1 MPSYRHLRNLGF
13 GIAAAV
19 PISLALPGKA
29 QAVPYA
35 AASNV
40 DAGFTI
46 TATTGTYTAQE
57 DTAVFTTNNS
67 ITSSYFATPPNTTQ
81 STLGN
86 VISDAAQVKVPGG
99 PLPAENFFGQA
110 YKAAAVNSLR
120 ADSLDSAFGG
130 GGGNVAEG
138 KLVSGPVG
146 GSASGF
152 GKLDSTNT
160 STVGVTVGSPTGATL
175 LITFDVTPFIEAMSA
190 NLAGEKAT
198 GAIAS
203 SVAIT
208 NAAGVTVWSFTPTGS
223 PTTDVKG
230 TIGGTATSDPFSLNE
245 TRSSTSGTP
254 PDNIYDPGLGVF
266 TATTN
271 LLPAGDY
278 NIVIS
283 QSSTI
288 DMRIGLATTTP
299 EPASLALLGAGLVGL
314 GMLRRK
320 RKTS

>member
-1 MPSYRHLRNLGF
+1 LGF
-13 GIAAAV
+13 GVAAAI
-19 PISLALPGKA
+19 PLSLAA
-29 QAVPYA
+29 SHQAYAVPYA
-35 AASNV
+35 YASNV

-46 TATTGTYTAQE
+46 TALPGGTYTALQ

-67 ITSSYFATPPNTTQ
+67 ITSSFFATPPSTLV

-99 PLPAENFFGQA
+99 ASPPLENDFSQA
-110 YKAAAVNSLR
+110 YKTAVVNSLR
-120 ADSLDSAFGG
+120 ADSVDRAFSG

-160 STVGVTVGSPTGATL
+160 STVTVTVGAGTQL
-175 LITFDVTPFIEAMSA
+175 EVTFDVTPGLEASTGS
-190 NLAGEKAT
+190 LIGEQAT
-198 GAIAS
+198 AAIAS
-203 SVAIT
+203 SVSIT
-208 NAAGVTVWSFTPTGS
+208 NAAGDTLFSFAPNGTGVGDVT
-223 PTTDVKG
+223 
-230 TIGGTATSDPFSLNE
+230 GGTATSDPFTLNT

-254 PDNIYDPGLGVF
+254 ADNIYSPGLGTF
-266 TATTN
+266 TAITN
-271 LLPAGDY
+271 ALPAGDY

-288 DMRIGLATTTP
+288 SERIGLTRVTTP
-299 EPASLALLGAGLVGL
+299 EPASLAILGASLMGL
-314 GMLRRK
+314 GVLRRK
-320 RKTS
+320 RNAG